1 MATRLATDR
10 CLTLRAHAAHP
21 PRARRRRVWYA
32 IRVELPR
39 WIPRRVD
46 LLGLGLVAGV
56 AGGAMALTRALPPS
70 PLVSEVLLAMVLGAL
85 VRNSPLAG
93 ALRLGDAEDRFAAG
107 IAFACQ
113 WLLRIAIVLMGLK
126 VSTAVIGGSEIAF
139 VVGACAVTVP
149 SAFLVAHTVGG
160 RTNLGRSLL
169 DLLGAGSAICG
180 ASAVNATAPVAGASR
195 QEQGLAVGVVFLS
208 SVLAMLTFRALAHAV
223 GLSPHAAG
231 LWAGLAVNDLS
242 SAVAVGA
249 QMGEH
254 GGVAAAAAKSTR
266 ILFLAPMLM
275 VLALVRRSDSQPTS
289 LRRSLTAALPT
300 FIFGYL
306 ALAIARAI
314 GDRWLG
320 DAALWRTFLAGVK
333 QLVDALLAMV
343 SAGIGLTLALR
354 SLLAQSPAAA
364 LVSIATSMYVAALT
378 LALVLCHERQDA
390 LVTLAVGATALAA
403 TWLVHRL
410 LRRR

>member
-1 MATRLATDR
+1 M
-10 CLTLRAHAAHP
+10 
-21 PRARRRRVWYA
+21 
-32 IRVELPR
+32 ELPR
-39 WIPRRVD
+39 WIPRRAE
-46 LLGLGLVAGV
+46 LLGLGLVAVV
-56 AGGAMALTRALPPS
+56 AGGAVALARALPPS

-85 VRNSPLAG
+85 VRNSPLAS
-93 ALRLGDAEDRFAAG
+93 ALHLDEAGDRFAAG
-107 IAFACQ
+107 IAYACQ

-126 VSTAVIGGSEIAF
+126 VSTAVIGGGEIAF
-139 VVGACAVTVP
+139 VLGVCAVTVP
-149 SAFLVAHTVGG
+149 SALLVAHALGG
-160 RTNLGRSLL
+160 RSALGRPLL

-266 ILFLAPMLM
+266 ILFLAPML
-275 VLALVRRSDSQPTS
+275 VGLALVRRSDSPAASRAVS
-289 LRRSLTAALPT
+289 LRHSLAAALPA
-300 FIFGYL
+300 FVLGYL
-306 ALAIARAI
+306 ALAVARAL

-320 DAALWRTFLAGVK
+320 DAALWRGLLVGVK
-333 QLVDALLAMV
+333 QLVEALLAMV

-354 SLLAQSPAAA
+354 SLLAQSTGAA

-390 LVTLAVGATALAA
+390 IAAVAVGLGSLAVAWLAQ
-403 TWLVHRL
+403 RL

>member
-1 MATRLATDR
+1 MLQHGVA
-10 CLTLRAHAAHP
+10 
-21 PRARRRRVWYA
+21 
-32 IRVELPR
+32 LPR
-39 WIPRRVD
+39 WIPRRDD
-46 LLGLGLVAGV
+46 LLGLGLVALV
-56 AGGAMALTRALPPS
+56 AAGAMALARALPPS
-70 PLVSEVLLAMVLGAL
+70 ALVSEVLLAMLLGAL

-93 ALRLGDAEDRFAAG
+93 ALRLGDADDRYAAG

-126 VSTAVIGGSEIAF
+126 VSTSVIGGSEIAF
-139 VVGACAVTVP
+139 VVGACAVAVP
-149 SAFLVAHTVGG
+149 GAFLMAHALGG
-160 RTNLGRSLL
+160 RTQLGRALL

-223 GLSPHAAG
+223 ALSPHAAG

-266 ILFLAPMLM
+266 ILFLAPMLL
-275 VLALVRRSDSQPTS
+275 VLALVRRADSSVASRAAS
-289 LRRSLTAALPT
+289 LRHSLAAALPA
-300 FIFGYL
+300 FVLGYL
-306 ALAIARAI
+306 ALAVARAI

-320 DAALWRTFLAGVK
+320 DAALWRAILSSVK
-333 QLVDALLAMV
+333 QLVEVLLAMV

-354 SLLAQSPAAA
+354 SLLAQSTGAA
-364 LVSIATSMYVAALT
+364 LVSIATSTYVAALT
-378 LALVLCHERQDA
+378 LALVLCHEHLGA
-390 LVTLAVGATALAA
+390 LATLALGAIALAS

>member
-1 MATRLATDR
+1 MLQQGVA
-10 CLTLRAHAAHP
+10 
-21 PRARRRRVWYA
+21 
-32 IRVELPR
+32 LPR
-39 WIPRRVD
+39 WIPRRDD
-46 LLGLGLVAGV
+46 LLGLGLVALV
-56 AGGAMALTRALPPS
+56 AAGAMALARALPAS
-70 PLVSEVLLAMVLGAL
+70 ALVSEVLLAMLLGAL
-85 VRNSPLAG
+85 VRNSPLGG
-93 ALRLGDAEDRFAAG
+93 ALRLGDAGDLYAAG

-126 VSTAVIGGSEIAF
+126 VSTSVIGGSEIAF
-139 VVGACAVTVP
+139 VVGACAVAVP
-149 SAFLVAHTVGG
+149 SAFLMAHALGG
-160 RTNLGRSLL
+160 RTLLGRALL

-195 QEQGLAVGVVFLS
+195 QEQGLAVGIVFLS

-275 VLALVRRSDSQPTS
+275 VLALVRRADRQTTS
-289 LRRSLTAALPT
+289 LRRSLSAALPA

-306 ALAIARAI
+306 ALAVVRAI

-320 DAALWRTFLAGVK
+320 DAAAWRAILSSVK
-333 QLVDALLAMV
+333 QLVEVLLAMV
-343 SAGIGLTLALR
+343 SAGIGLTLAVR
-354 SLLAQSPAAA
+354 SLLAQSTSAA
-364 LVSIATSMYVAALT
+364 LVSIATSTYVAALT
-378 LALVLCHERQDA
+378 LALVLCHEHLGA
-390 LVTLAVGATALAA
+390 LATLALGATALAA

>member
-1 MATRLATDR
+1 M
-10 CLTLRAHAAHP
+10 
-21 PRARRRRVWYA
+21 
-32 IRVELPR
+32 ELPR

-46 LLGLGLVAGV
+46 LVGLGLVAGV
-56 AGGAMALTRALPPS
+56 AGGAVGLARVLPPS

-93 ALRLGDAEDRFAAG
+93 ALRLDEEGDRFAAG

-126 VSTAVIGGSEIAF
+126 VSTAVIGGGEIAF
-139 VVGACAVTVP
+139 VLGVCAVSVP
-149 SAFLVAHTVGG
+149 SAFLVAHAIGG
-160 RTNLGRSLL
+160 GTALGRPLL

-208 SVLAMLTFRALAHAV
+208 SALAMLTFRALAHAV
-223 GLSPHAAG
+223 GLAPHAAG

-242 SAVAVGA
+242 SAIAVGA

-266 ILFLAPMLM
+266 IFFLAPMLV
-275 VLALVRRSDSQPTS
+275 VLALVRRADSPGASRTVS
-289 LRRSLTAALPT
+289 LRHSLAAALPA
-300 FIFGYL
+300 FVLGYL
-306 ALAIARAI
+306 ALAVARAL

-320 DAALWRTFLAGVK
+320 DAALWRGLLAGVK
-333 QLVDALLAMV
+333 QVVEALLTMV

-354 SLLAQSPAAA
+354 SLLAQSTSAA
-364 LVSIATSMYVAALT
+364 LVSIATSMYVAVLT
-378 LALVLCHERQDA
+378 LALVLCHEHLGPLATVA
-390 LVTLAVGATALAA
+390 LGATALAA

>member
-1 MATRLATDR
+1 M
-10 CLTLRAHAAHP
+10 
-21 PRARRRRVWYA
+21 
-32 IRVELPR
+32 
-39 WIPRRVD
+39 
-46 LLGLGLVAGV
+46 
-56 AGGAMALTRALPPS
+56 RALPAS
-70 PLVSEVLLAMVLGAL
+70 ALVSEVLLAMLLGAL
-85 VRNSPLAG
+85 VRNSPLAS
-93 ALRLGDAEDRFAAG
+93 ALRLGDANDRFAAG

-126 VSTAVIGGSEIAF
+126 VSTSVIGGSEIAF
-139 VVGACAVTVP
+139 VAGACAVAVP
-149 SAFLVAHTVGG
+149 GAFLMAHAVGG
-160 RTNLGRSLL
+160 RSSLGRSLL

-275 VLALVRRSDSQPTS
+275 VLALLRRADSQTTS
-289 LRRSLTAALPT
+289 LRRSLSAAVPA

-306 ALAIARAI
+306 ALAVARAV

-320 DAALWRTFLAGVK
+320 DAALWRTLLSTVK
-333 QLVDALLAMV
+333 QLVEVLLAMV

-354 SLLAQSPAAA
+354 SLLAQSTGAA
-364 LVSIATSMYVAALT
+364 LVSIATSAYMAALT
-378 LALVLCHERQDA
+378 LALVLCHEHLGSLA
-390 LVTLAVGATALAA
+390 TLALGTAALAA

-410 LRRR
+410 LRRK